1 MEISPNFID
10 ALSQSMGFNEA
21 DEEYRKGL
29 HVFPKVY
36 SCICPSNQRLS

>member
-29 HVFPKVY
+29 HAFFFFFFFFFF
-36 SCICPSNQRLS
+36 